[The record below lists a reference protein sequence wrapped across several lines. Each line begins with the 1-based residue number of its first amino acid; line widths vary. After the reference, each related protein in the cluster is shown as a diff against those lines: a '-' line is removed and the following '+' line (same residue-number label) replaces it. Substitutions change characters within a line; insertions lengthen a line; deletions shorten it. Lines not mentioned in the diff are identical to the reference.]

1 MHIFGQLKTWRQR
14 HFSWIERLVP
24 ILLSLAELTALEIL
38 LSLAELTT
46 LGILLILAELI
57 LLERLVGC
65 MFILAD
71 LILLGLLAGWTSAL
85 LFRAS

>member
-1 MHIFGQLKTWRQR
+1 
-14 HFSWIERLVP
+14 
-24 ILLSLAELTALEIL
+24 L

-71 LILLGLLAGWTSAL
+71 LILLGLLGLLAGWTSAL

>member
-1 MHIFGQLKTWRQR
+1 
-14 HFSWIERLVP
+14 
-24 ILLSLAELTALEIL
+24 